1 MPRFDK
7 KNRGQLKVTTFPP
20 LRTFCHQIHQ
30 CAKIGGGPSNQFWQ
44 CHDLESSYSWSSS
57 LMILVSY
64 LITWSHLYVHKA
76 WQRLH
81 SSCLAIYFP
90 ICEYKAEMCGAL
102 RGFCLS
108 EEAEIIAFLLFTCVS
123 VHLCH
128 IILVWCSLLLVKNVF
143 ERKIYILNSQSQIWR
158 HDMFS
163 WRRRHVLPRSGSD
176 SRPAHQGLWYSL
188 ISMVR
193 L

>member
-1 MPRFDK
+1 MPRFFWWIWTIFCQDFEQSFA
-7 KNRGQLKVTTFPP
+7 RILEYPRFIHCRELH

-44 CHDLESSYSWSSS
+44 CHDLGSSYSWSSS

-128 IILVWCSLLLVKNVF
+128 IILVWCSLL
-143 ERKIYILNSQSQIWR
+143 
-158 HDMFS
+158 
-163 WRRRHVLPRSGSD
+163 
-176 SRPAHQGLWYSL
+176 
-188 ISMVR
+188 
-193 L
+193 